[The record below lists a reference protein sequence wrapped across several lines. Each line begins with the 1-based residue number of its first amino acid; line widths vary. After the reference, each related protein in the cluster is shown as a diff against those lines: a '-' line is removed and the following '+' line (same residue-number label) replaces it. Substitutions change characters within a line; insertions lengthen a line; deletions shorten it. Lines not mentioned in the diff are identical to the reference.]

1 MAAPCGGG
9 HRTATPGGSVQ
20 PPPGLAHRKA
30 RLGSTRHPPAPASR
44 DGPPDGV
51 RACGPSARAD
61 PGAARGGT
69 WRGSG
74 DGPAHA
80 LLSVPAGAGKFAGE
94 RQGDKRRRGP
104 GPHAAAPAPRGQR
117 ALPWTPRPC
126 RRAGSASRGVP
137 EGAARAALRRRAP
150 HGAACGRACAWVS
163 TRRKPVAPKTCR
175 TES

>member
-20 PPPGLAHRKA
+20 PPPRLAHRKA

-61 PGAARGGT
+61 PGAGRGGT

-94 RQGDKRRRGP
+94 RQGDKRR
-104 GPHAAAPAPRGQR
+104 RGQR